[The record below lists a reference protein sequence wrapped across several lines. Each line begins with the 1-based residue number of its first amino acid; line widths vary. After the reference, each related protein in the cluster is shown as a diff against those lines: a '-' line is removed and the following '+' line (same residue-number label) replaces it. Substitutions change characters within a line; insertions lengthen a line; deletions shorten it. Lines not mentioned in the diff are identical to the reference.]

1 MKKNIKI
8 DFISNTI
15 IVAVGY
21 YERAQAYGSDE
32 NKTLTE
38 ISEAYPNMKVV
49 CNGTIRKKTASEFK
63 GITYAYMRA
72 FITNLDEKNL
82 ITFEKV
88 IEHHKLLGAT
98 GTKLHRAVA
107 RWFLENYPRHRQMIV
122 EAEPQPITKEAHLT
136 IAEAV

>member
-1 MKKNIKI
+1 MKNNIKI
-8 DFISNTI
+8 EFTRRTI
-15 IVAVGY
+15 IVAKGF
-21 YERAQAYGSDE
+21 YERAQVPNTEE
-32 NKTLTE
+32 NIELTAVLE
-38 ISEAYPNMKVV
+38 TYPNMAVV
-49 CNGTIRKKTASEFK
+49 PNTSSKRKTASEFK

-107 RWFLENYPRHRQMIV
+107 RWFLESYPRHRQMIV
-122 EAEPQPITKEAHLT
+122 EAEPQPITKEAQLT